1 MTFLGKSCRAPLV
14 CALLAAAAP
23 AWGATTEEE
32 AARSAKE
39 GRYEEAASAY
49 RALIARNPAILRFR
63 INLADVLAKERL
75 WDEAIQEYEA
85 ALKISPQNAEARVG
99 IGTVRRWQGHIEQSV
114 QAYETARAAAPQ
126 DPAATLGLAG
136 TYALDHDFSMA
147 RQLYGQ
153 AAAKWPT
160 DAAAQQA
167 AYDFARQ
174 VHPRAYL
181 YFEDD
186 LSFQDRIAGV
196 ATPFGS
202 REDIAYE
209 HQQELRFLS
218 ETGDKTFTRTDN
230 RLIYTH
236 TFGYQQTLEA
246 SVKHS
251 TFAYEPAAV
260 PTSTAIPPF
269 STSIDS
275 FDEYRVRYAQPFTPE
290 QVGSVRATLR
300 PTTLFFGQKFV
311 SEKLEADV
319 QSQWNPR
326 LQTSFGTGVLHDLKD
341 SAASE
346 SDLTYQV
353 LWRAGAQYVISDRAD
368 VSFRYITNP
377 DLDSSIYATT
387 LLQTS
392 YSYSSTYSGIFRLR
406 YDDYKQADDQ
416 TSIYAG
422 VRFTPS
428 SHLWSEFGLK
438 YAARGPRDGLFG
450 LASVIW
456 RF

>member
-1 MTFLGKSCRAPLV
+1 MTFPPKSCRAVLA

-23 AWGATTEEE
+23 ALGATEEE
-32 AARSAKE
+32 AARAANE
-39 GRYEEAASAY
+39 GRYEEAEAAY
-49 RALIARNPAILRFR
+49 RALIARNPASLGLR
-63 INLADVLAKERL
+63 INLADVLAKDRF
-75 WDEAIQEYEA
+75 WDEALREYRA
-85 ALKISPQNAEARVG
+85 ALKLSPGNAEAWIG
-99 IGTVRRWQGHIEQSV
+99 IGTVRRWQGHIDESV
-114 QAYETARAAAPQ
+114 QAYEKARAAAPQ

-136 TYALDHDFSMA
+136 TYALDHDFSKA
-147 RQLYGQ
+147 EQLYGQ
-153 AAAKWPT
+153 AAAKWPK
-160 DAAAQQA
+160 DAGAQQA

-174 VHPRAYL
+174 VNPRAYL

-218 ETGDKTFTRTDN
+218 ETGEKTFTRTDD

-236 TFGYQQTLEA
+236 TFAYQQTLEA

-260 PTSTAIPPF
+260 PTSTATPPF

-275 FDEYRVRYAQPFTPE
+275 FDEFRVRYAHPFTPE
-290 QVGSVRATLR
+290 QVGSARLTLR

-311 SEKLEADV
+311 SQKLEADM

-326 LQTSFGTGVLHDLKD
+326 LQTTFGTGVLHDLQD
-341 SAASE
+341 SATSE
-346 SDLTYQV
+346 SDLSYQV
-353 LWRAGAQYVISDRAD
+353 LWRVGAQYAISDRAD

-387 LLQTS
+387 LVQAGYT
-392 YSYSSTYSGIFRLR
+392 YSSTYSGIFRVR
-406 YDDYKQADDQ
+406 YDNYKQADNQ

-422 VRFTPS
+422 VRITPN
-428 SHLWSEFGLK
+428 SHLWSEFGVK

>member
-1 MTFLGKSCRAPLV
+1 MILPRNSSRTVLA
-14 CALLAAAAP
+14 CALLAAAAS
-23 AWGATTEEE
+23 AWGATEEE
-32 AARSAKE
+32 AVRFARQ
-39 GRYEEAASAY
+39 RRFDEAAAAY
-49 RALIARNPAILRFR
+49 RALVAQNPATVRLR
-63 INLADVLAKERL
+63 IELADALAKARR
-75 WDEAIQEYEA
+75 WDQAIREYEG
-85 ALKISPQNAEARVG
+85 ALKLSPGNAEAWTG
-99 IGTVRRWQGHIEQSV
+99 IGTVRRWQGHIEESER
-114 QAYETARAAAPQ
+114 AYEKARAAAPR
-126 DPAATLGLAG
+126 DPAAALGLAG
-136 TYALDHDFSMA
+136 TYTLDHDFT
-147 RQLYGQ
+147 
-153 AAAKWPT
+153 K
-160 DAAAQQA
+160 AQQVYHEA
-167 AYDFARQ
+167 AGTWPKDRNVEQARYDFARQ
-174 VHPRAYL
+174 VNPRVYA

-186 LSFQDRIAGV
+186 LSFQDRIGGLAL
-196 ATPFGS
+196 PFGA
-202 REDIAYE
+202 REELAYE

-218 ETGDKTFTRTDN
+218 ETGSKTFTRTDN

-251 TFAYEPAAV
+251 TFAYEPLAV

-346 SDLTYQV
+346 SDLSYQV
-353 LWRAGAQYVISDRAD
+353 LWRVGAQYVISDRAD

-387 LLQTS
+387 LVQAG
-392 YSYSSTYSGIFRLR
+392 YSFSGTYSGIARLR
-406 YDDYKQADDQ
+406 FDDYKQVDNQ

-422 VRFTPS
+422 VRITPN

-450 LASVIW
+450 LASLIW